1 MILIKYF
8 KEKTE
13 NFDINLSEKAQ
24 VDSFS
29 QIEAKPFTYLL
40 ESVNLMLVFHFKLL
54 KIGYFM
60 SLPLRF

>member
-8 KEKTE
+8 KEKIE

-24 VDSFS
+24 ADSFS

-40 ESVNLMLVFHFKLL
+40 KIVILMLVFQFKLL
-54 KIGYFM
+54 KIRYFM

>member
-1 MILIKYF
+1 MILIKYY

-13 NFDINLSEKAQ
+13 NFDINLSVKAQ

-29 QIEAKPFTYLL
+29 QIEAKSFTYLL
-40 ESVNLMLVFHFKLL
+40 KIVILMLVFHFKLL
-54 KIGYFM
+54 KIGYFV

>member
-1 MILIKYF
+1 MIVIKYF

-13 NFDINLSEKAQ
+13 NFDISLSEKAQ
-24 VDSFS
+24 VESFS
-29 QIEAKPFTYLL
+29 QIEAKPFTFILKI
-40 ESVNLMLVFHFKLL
+40 VILMLVLQFKLL

>member
-8 KEKTE
+8 KEKIE
-13 NFDINLSEKAQ
+13 NFDINLFEKAQ

-40 ESVNLMLVFHFKLL
+40 KIVILMLVLQFKLL
-54 KIGYFM
+54 KIGYVM